1 MLKTLIASKIKD
13 KGEQLTIDQLC
24 RDMIVNKCVDLVE
37 DEFVKKLEDTI
48 EIYADTTVKTV
59 IDAYIEEKMVIKFKG
74 KRGSEFGIRTDFGIP
89 MVETEE
95 DYADNEEDC
104 LLERV
109 MDIGDIIQFT
119 CGTKLELAKIIK
131 PNPSSTTVVV
141 LLTNGKIEEIK
152 ESDIVNVIRF

>member
-13 KGEQLTIDQLC
+13 KGEQITIDPLC
-24 RDMIVNKCVDLVE
+24 RDLIVNKCLDFVE
-37 DEFVKKLEDTI
+37 DEFVEKLEDAI
-48 EIYADTTVKTV
+48 ESYADTIVRTV
-59 IDAYIEEKMVIKFKG
+59 IDAYEEKMVIKFKG
-74 KRGSEFGIRTDFGIP
+74 KRGSGFGIRTDFGIP
-89 MVETEE
+89 TVETEE
-95 DYADNEEDC
+95 DDADDEEDC

-131 PNPSSTTVVV
+131 LNPSSTTVVV

-152 ESDIVNVIRF
+152 ESDIINVIRF

>member
-24 RDMIVNKCVDLVE
+24 RDLIVNKCVDLVE
-37 DEFVKKLEDTI
+37 DEFVEKLEDAI
-48 EIYADTTVKTV
+48 ESYVDATVRTV

-74 KRGSEFGIRTDFGIP
+74 KRGSGFGIRTDFGIP

-119 CGTKLELAKIIK
+119 CGTKLELAKIIEL
-131 PNPSSTTVVV
+131 NPSTVVV
-141 LLTNGKIEEIK
+141 LLTNGKIQKIK